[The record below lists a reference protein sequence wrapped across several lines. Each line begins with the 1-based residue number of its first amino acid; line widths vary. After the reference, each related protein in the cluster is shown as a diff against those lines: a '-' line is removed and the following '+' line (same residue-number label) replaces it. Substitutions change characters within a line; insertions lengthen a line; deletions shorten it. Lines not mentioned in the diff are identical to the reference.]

1 MVTEKIRELYDRL
14 TGISAGYAVVQRREN
29 TDLVRQELAPVQEFV
44 TWMMQDNPLCLDGE
58 LHGQACGDL
67 LGVLRDMLEA
77 LRQDDKVLMHDAVE
91 YGLLP
96 YLRCFPEIPGKGG
109 GPDDT
114 V

>member
-14 TGISAGYAVVQRREN
+14 TGISAGYAVFQRREN

-96 YLRCFPEIPGKGG
+96 YLRCFPGVSEKEGT
-109 GPDDT
+109 DDT